1 MKALYGLSTG
11 RMGYP
16 RPVIVSEDCM
26 SQTTLSTTHHS
37 HPSSSLE
44 QANFHHLVMDIAWFG
59 FAMASTTRFFQF
71 FAIRMG
77 ADAVALGWLAA
88 LPALILLITTGF
100 SQWWRNRYPDSVKAV
115 WLPSIG
121 FRFIY
126 LLPAFTPLFP
136 PEYRVLWLVVSAVA
150 PAFAQGIASTVFMV
164 MMRETVSPQQLSALF
179 ARRQIAMNITVMIG
193 AVAFGFL
200 LEIVP
205 YPLNYQLMFVFA
217 FLASLISQWHLGKIN
232 LLPELEQKPIAKQAN
247 LRELFKTVEFQS
259 VVWITLLVYI
269 GFFSIFAIIPLF
281 LERHLGATEGYIALY
296 GVVELVASVLISLR
310 LDKLIKHFGNRN
322 IIVSGMMGTA
332 LAALVIGL
340 APNLQIALLG
350 AALTGAAW
358 AAAGIGIL
366 GFFAERTQ
374 ASDMSVTIIFH
385 QMIFGGM
392 FIGPLIGSNIAGLG
406 LPLEGVVLGGGVL
419 RLVIAVLV
427 IRGLTVFGKA
437 KVRPIR

>member
-1 MKALYGLSTG
+1 MAHSTVHSTHLSQ
-11 RMGYP
+11 P
-16 RPVIVSEDCM
+16 AS
-26 SQTTLSTTHHS
+26 SQ
-37 HPSSSLE
+37 E
-44 QANFHHLVMDIAWFG
+44 QANFHHFVMDIAWFG

-88 LPALILLITTGF
+88 LPALVLLITTGF

-136 PEYRVLWLVVSAVA
+136 PDYRVLWLVVSAVA
-150 PAFAQGIASTVFMV
+150 PALAQGISSTIFMV
-164 MMRETVSPQQLSALF
+164 MMRETISPQQLSALF
-179 ARRQIAMNITVMIG
+179 ARRQVAMNITVMIG

-200 LEIVP
+200 LEFVP
-205 YPLNYQLMFVFA
+205 YPLNYQLMFIVA

-232 LLPELEQKPIAKQAN
+232 LLPDMEQRPVAPQAN
-247 LRELFKTVEFQS
+247 LRELFKTDAFQS

-296 GVVELVASVLISLR
+296 GVVELVASVAISLR
-310 LDKLIKHFGNRN
+310 LDKLIKRFGNRN
-322 IIVSGMMGTA
+322 IIASGMVGTA
-332 LAALVIGL
+332 LAAFVIGF
-340 APNLQIALLG
+340 APNLQIALIG
-350 AALTGAAW
+350 AALTGASW
-358 AAAGIGIL
+358 AASGIGIL
-366 GFFAERTQ
+366 GFFAERTE

-392 FIGPLIGSNIAGLG
+392 FIGPLIGSNVAGLG
-406 LPLEGVVLGGGVL
+406 LPLEGVVLGGAVL
-419 RLVIAVLV
+419 RIVIALLV
-427 IRGLTVFGKA
+427 IRGLTIFGKA